1 MTRERFKEIRV
12 ALGCVLRKSQEGD
25 LEVLLV
31 KRFDPKFGELHQ
43 RWELPGGKIE
53 KGESPAETVRRE
65 VLEETGFQ
73 VTPIKRL
80 VPVWTEVHSRG
91 LNEFEVAGDF
101 IVFERKGY
109 KKQTYLR
116 VYVECWE
123 CRLDSNIPQEIS
135 SVSKVSDA
143 KWFSV
148 SDLEWSSIIPGS
160 REFIWHVVRQY
171 GVDVPKYESM
181 LSYAAFTKIY
191 PEENNNR
198 RYVIIIQKGD
208 NNYILTMINGRLGEW
223 ERMRE
228 KVFYDEL
235 SLYKEVRKRILLRR
249 RHKYK
254 LSSFSPNFMF
264 PHLLEGFPKGK
275 DIEKGIQLAFPL

>member
-1 MTRERFKEIRV
+1 MPRERFKEIRV

-53 KGESPAETVRRE
+53 EGESPSETVRRE

-73 VTPIKRL
+73 VTPVKRL
-80 VPVWTEVHSRG
+80 APVWTEVHSKG
-91 LNEFEVAGDF
+91 LNEFEVDGNF
-101 IVFERKGY
+101 IVFERKSY
-109 KKQTYLR
+109 KKLTYLR

-123 CRLDSNIPQEIS
+123 CSLDSNIPQGVS
-135 SVSKVSDA
+135 GVSKVSDV

-160 REFIWHVVRQY
+160 REFIWHAVRQY
-171 GVDVPKYESM
+171 GMDVLEYESM
-181 LSYAAFTKIY
+181 LSYAVFTKKDLK
-191 PEENNNR
+191 ENINR
-198 RYVIIIQKGD
+198 YYAIIIQKENGT
-208 NNYILTMINGRLGEW
+208 YFLTLSNGRFGGGE
-223 ERMRE
+223 RIRR

-235 SLYKEVRKRILLRR
+235 FLYKEMRRHILLRR

-254 LSSFSPNFMF
+254 LSGFSPNFMF
-264 PHLLEGFPKGK
+264 PHLLEGFPKIKSIDRGV
-275 DIEKGIQLAFPL
+275 QLVLPL